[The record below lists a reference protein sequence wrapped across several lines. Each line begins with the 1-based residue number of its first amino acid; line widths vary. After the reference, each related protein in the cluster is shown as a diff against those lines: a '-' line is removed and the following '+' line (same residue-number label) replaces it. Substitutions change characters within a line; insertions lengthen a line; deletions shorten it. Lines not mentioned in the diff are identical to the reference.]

1 MFQAIVG
8 DLGDPEFPDQGRELD
23 LEPEHLSREDGAG
36 LIAPGVPH
44 FHLWRREAAEVGG
57 IGEKGPGVGGG
68 DGEALGLVEFVEF
81 HGGDTLVM
89 DGAKRCLR

>member
-1 MFQAIVG
+1 M
-8 DLGDPEFPDQGRELD
+8 
-23 LEPEHLSREDGAG
+23 LSC
-36 LIAPGVPH
+36 
-44 FHLWRREAAEVGG
+44 FFLWRREAAEVGG

-89 DGAKRCLR
+89 DGAKRCLRWGRSGAFLPDQ